1 MEINASLVKEL
12 RDKTG
17 VGMMDCKKALVE
29 SNGDLNKAI
38 DYLREKGI
46 SKAAKKADR
55 IAAEGLSN
63 IYIKEN
69 NAVILEVN
77 SETDFVAKNEDFIKL
92 VDKIGNALL
101 NSEANSKEE
110 ALEVKIDGNTIN
122 DLIIEAT
129 ATIGEKIDFRRFE
142 KVTKANEEVF
152 GAYLHMGGKISSLI
166 VLTGND
172 KVLAKDVAMQ
182 VAAMNPKYI
191 SKEDVPADVLEHEK
205 SVLKEQIINEG
216 KSPEMAEKILVGKLE
231 KFYSEVCLLNQTFIK
246 TGDITIS
253 KYLENNNSTIKT
265 MIRYEVG
272 EGIEKRNDNFAEEVM
287 NQLENK

>member
-29 SNGDLNKAI
+29 SNGDINKAI

-63 IYIKEN
+63 VYINDN
-69 NAVILEVN
+69 NAVVIEIN

-92 VDKIGNALL
+92 VDKVGNALL
-101 NSEANSKEE
+101 DSNVTTKEE
-110 ALEVKIDGNTIN
+110 ALEVKVDGMTLN

-129 ATIGEKIDFRRFE
+129 TTIGEKIDFRRFE
-142 KVTKANEEVF
+142 RVTKTNEEIF
-152 GAYLHMGGKISSLI
+152 GAYLHMGGKISSLV
-166 VLTGND
+166 VLTGNNES
-172 KVLAKDVAMQ
+172 LAKDIAMQ

-191 SKEDVPADVLEHEK
+191 SKEDIPTDVLKHEK
-205 SVLKEQIINEG
+205 IVLKEQIINEG
-216 KSPEMAEKILVGKLE
+216 KSPEMAEKILVGKIE
-231 KFYSEVCLLNQTFIK
+231 KFYTEVCLLNQTFIK

-253 KYLENNNSTIKT
+253 KYLENANSSLKN

-287 NQLENK
+287 NQLEGK